1 MPTRPRADTAPEE
14 ELVPLTLV
22 TGDEEL
28 LVSRAVS
35 RVVAAARHT
44 DPEADI
50 RDLAPPEVDLGAL
63 LDLLSPSLFGSLRVV
78 VLRDAGALAREV
90 TDALG
95 EYVRDPLP
103 EVVLVVQHSG
113 ARGKAFADAVRA
125 AGSRVVD
132 CPKVRWPE
140 ERIRFLQSEVRAAGR
155 SATPEALRALVD
167 TVGSDLRELSTAL
180 AQLFSD
186 VPDTLDEDTVL
197 RAHRSLAAENGFV
210 VADRVLAGDAAGAL
224 ALVRSAL
231 VTGFVDPRSPVKP
244 EGVPVVTVSTLAGA
258 VRDIALVMEAPPGRA
273 DEVARRLGIPPFR
286 VRRAMEHAR
295 GWRPEGLR
303 AAGAALARADGEVKG
318 GAADQAYALERAVLA
333 VVAARGQGAPGAVR
347 QTGRQSARQ
356 QGQPTRSE
364 RGPVRTRPPSR

>member
-1 MPTRPRADTAPEE
+1 VPPARSRPRSAAEE

-35 RVVAAARHT
+35 RVVAAARQT

-50 RDLAPPEVDLGAL
+50 RDLAPADVNLGAL

-78 VLRDAGALAREV
+78 VLRDAGSLAREV

-113 ARGKAFADAVRA
+113 AKGKAFADAVRA
-125 AGSRVVD
+125 AGSRVVE

-140 ERIRFLQSEVRAAGR
+140 ERIRFLQQEVRAAGR
-155 SATPEALRALVD
+155 SATPEALKALVD
-167 TVGSDLRELSTAL
+167 TVGPDLRELSTAL
-180 AQLFSD
+180 AQLLSD
-186 VPDTLDEDTVL
+186 VPDTLDEDAVL
-197 RAHRSLAAENGFV
+197 SAHRSLAAENGFV

-258 VRDIALVMEAPPGRA
+258 VRDIALVMEAPPGRP

-295 GWRPEGLR
+295 GWQPEGLR
-303 AAGAALARADGEVKG
+303 TAGAALARADGEVKG

-333 VVAARGQGAPGAVR
+333 VVTARGQGAPAPRPQPSRATARGPAGPR
-347 QTGRQSARQ
+347 PSAR
-356 QGQPTRSE
+356 
-364 RGPVRTRPPSR
+364 